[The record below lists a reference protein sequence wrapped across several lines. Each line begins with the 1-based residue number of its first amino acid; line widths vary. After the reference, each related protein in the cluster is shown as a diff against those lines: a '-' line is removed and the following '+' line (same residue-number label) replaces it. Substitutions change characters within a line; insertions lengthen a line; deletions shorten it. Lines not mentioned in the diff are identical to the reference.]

1 MQWCLLKH
9 NIPFFFLLWETFC
22 PRRQFKLPLIW
33 PYFDRNLHQGR
44 RRVRKGQEQNQGRGH
59 HLDPGLVQDHQ
70 SDTEKD
76 HPRRS
81 GRRRNAENPKASPKV
96 QRLMPNLLITG
107 KLHPMTWSIK
117 GRRRKMSLWNPLE
130 LFLMRTMPKKMRKH
144 G

>member
-1 MQWCLLKH
+1 MSQDFQQKMQWCLLKH

-70 SDTEKD
+70 SDTEK
-76 HPRRS
+76 
-81 GRRRNAENPKASPKV
+81 GKGNFTKLKKADKV
-96 QRLMPNLLITG
+96 T
-107 KLHPMTWSIK
+107 S
-117 GRRRKMSLWNPLE
+117 
-130 LFLMRTMPKKMRKH
+130 F
-144 G
+144 